1 MKGLILK
8 DLYMT
13 RKYFRNYLFILIL
26 FLGLSFADGDNLF
39 MVFYPGMICAMIP
52 INLLAYDE
60 RSHWEIY
67 SLTLPVTRDMVV
79 SAKYLLGL
87 LLLGAVYLLTAVAQA
102 LRMVLDGS
110 FLWEG
115 YLVLMSLVWMA
126 FLIASSIAL
135 PFMFK
140 LGVEKGR
147 MAYYVMI
154 GIICGCSAASAYMM
168 DDLMAVEISFGTI
181 LSLGCILAA
190 LIYAVSW
197 CLSIRFY
204 RKRELH

>member
-39 MVFYPGMICAMIP
+39 MIFYPGMICAMIP

-60 RSHWEIY
+60 RSHWDIY
-67 SLTLPVTRDMVV
+67 SLTLPVTRDMAV
-79 SAKYLLGL
+79 SVKYLLGL
-87 LLLGAVYLLTAVAQA
+87 LLLGAVYLLTAAAQA

-110 FLWEG
+110 FLWES
-115 YLVLMSLVWMA
+115 YLVLLGLVWMA
-126 FLIASSIAL
+126 FLVSSSIAL

-154 GIICGCSAASAYMM
+154 GIICGCSAISAYVM
-168 DDLMAVEISFGTI
+168 DDLMAVEISLGTI
-181 LSLGCILAA
+181 LILGCILAA
-190 LIYAVSW
+190 AIYAVSW
-197 CLSIRFY
+197 YLSIRFY
-204 RKRELH
+204 RNRELN